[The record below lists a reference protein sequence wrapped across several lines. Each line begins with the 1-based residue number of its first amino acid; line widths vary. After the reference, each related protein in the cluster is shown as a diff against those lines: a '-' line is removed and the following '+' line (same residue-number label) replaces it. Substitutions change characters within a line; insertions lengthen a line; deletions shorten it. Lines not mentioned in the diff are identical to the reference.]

1 MKTRSLKPG
10 QRLWAYVDGK
20 ETKVVFSLETEEKGK
35 KRRPYC
41 FRLDAPHFPIIP
53 KASKVEP
60 IKFQESSTPRVPS
73 AKKFLRLQNQTQ
85 EQ

>member
-1 MKTRSLKPG
+1 MMKITSLKPG
-10 QRLWAYVDGK
+10 QRLWANVDGQ

-53 KASKVEP
+53 KETKVVP
-60 IKFQESSTPRVPS
+60 IKLQERVWKNVPS
-73 AKKFLRLQNQTQ
+73 VK
-85 EQ
+85 